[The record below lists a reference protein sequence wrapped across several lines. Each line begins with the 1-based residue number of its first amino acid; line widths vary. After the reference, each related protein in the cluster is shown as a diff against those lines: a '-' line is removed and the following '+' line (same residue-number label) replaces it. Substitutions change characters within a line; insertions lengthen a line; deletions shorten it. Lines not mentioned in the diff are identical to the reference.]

1 MRYCV
6 GVFFFLT
13 ELSSFGTPFLGFLF
27 ALKNFFR
34 ESVVVN
40 ARDDDDDD
48 DDEVQHTHTHTQQQR
63 QEGFVT
69 RY

>member
-1 MRYCV
+1 MRYCES
-6 GVFFFLT
+6 FFFLT

-40 ARDDDDDD
+40 TRDDDDDD
-48 DDEVQHTHTHTQQQR
+48 DDEVQHTHTHTHNNNDKK
-63 QEGFVT
+63 VL
-69 RY
+69 